1 MIKRYKIG
9 IYQRV
14 STEEQAENPEGSI
27 RNQEERL
34 KEFVKLKNLANP
46 FGEIVDS
53 FTDAG
58 ISAKDMN
65 RSALQRLLKRIEAK
79 EINMI
84 LVTELSRFTRSIKDF
99 SLLQEFLDKHQCKF
113 LSIKD
118 NFDTTTAAGELV
130 MYMMVNLA
138 QYERKMTSERISHS
152 FLARA
157 KRGLFNG
164 GSVPLGFAIDQ
175 EKRGCLKID
184 ENDAEIVRLIFK
196 TFLEEGTLARAAK
209 ALNRS
214 GIEMPKRQFGG
225 RSRNIYFGFDFIHAV
240 ITNRCYIGVRRY
252 KTREGAWEES
262 KASWPAIIHEETFN
276 RAQALLK
283 KNKYTKRLHHAN
295 RYPFVLS
302 GLCVCSHCGDRMS
315 GKSAHGASTKV
326 PYYQHQ
332 KLTKKMAVT
341 GNVLEKCQPFRIQ
354 AKVIE
359 PVVWE
364 KVKEFAKSEPF
375 MSQLLKHSETPR
387 QIDVKPIE
395 HFEKQLAKINEQ
407 MATLAER
414 IATLP
419 KGVDESVFYQQMI
432 KLQAAKEEMALKAKE
447 NPKAFDFDS
456 PAKAED
462 LASFRELMAG
472 FLDAA
477 ESDLKLKEQMIKFVI
492 HKVEILKDGINVHF
506 YIGES
511 HYKEV
516 LARFDGIRDSEDPKN
531 KRQVALPSF
540 SDLLF
545 SKKFV
550 NPCSTRLTIGG
561 RYKTRTCD
569 LFHVKETRYQLRQ
582 ATQ

>member
-1 MIKRYKIG
+1 MKTHYKIG

-27 RNQEERL
+27 KNQELRL
-34 KEFVKLKNLANP
+34 REYVSFKNSVQP

-53 FTDAG
+53 FTDGG
-58 ISAKDMN
+58 ISAKDMK
-65 RSALQRLLKRIEAK
+65 RPALQRLLKRIESK

-99 SLLQEFLDKHQCKF
+99 SLLQEFLDKHDCKF

-118 NFDTTTAAGELV
+118 NFDTTTASGELV
-130 MYMMVNLA
+130 MYTMVNLA

-175 EKRGCLKID
+175 ERRGFLKID
-184 ENDAEIVRLIFK
+184 EKDAEIVKLIFK

-214 GIEMPKRQFGG
+214 GVEMPKRQFGG
-225 RSRNIYFGFDFIHAV
+225 RTRNVYFGFDFIHAV
-240 ITNRCYIGVRRY
+240 ITNKCYIGVRRY

-262 KASWPAIIHEETFN
+262 KASWPAIIDDDTFN
-276 RAQALLK
+276 KAQELLK

-295 RYPFVLS
+295 RFPFVLS
-302 GLCVCSHCGDRMS
+302 GLCVCSQCGDRMS

-354 AKVIE
+354 AKIIE

-364 KVKEFAKSEPF
+364 RVKQFIKSERF
-375 MSQLLKHSETPR
+375 VDQLLKQAETPINIE
-387 QIDVKPIE
+387 IDQKP
-395 HFEKQLAKINEQ
+395 HYDKQLLKISEQ
-407 MATLAER
+407 IETLAER

-419 KGVDESVFYQQMI
+419 KGVDETVFY
-432 KLQAAKEEMALKAKE
+432 
-447 NPKAFDFDS
+447 P
-456 PAKAED
+456 
-462 LASFRELMAG
+462 
-472 FLDAA
+472 
-477 ESDLKLKEQMIKFVI
+477 ESEYRI
-492 HKVEILKDGINVHF
+492 
-506 YIGES
+506 S
-511 HYKEV
+511 
-516 LARFDGIRDSEDPKN
+516 
-531 KRQVALPSF
+531 
-540 SDLLF
+540 
-545 SKKFV
+545 
-550 NPCSTRLTIGG
+550 
-561 RYKTRTCD
+561 
-569 LFHVKETRYQLRQ
+569 
-582 ATQ
+582 